1 MKIAAISQQN
11 FNKQSFRGNIANS
24 VPLGQMQKQD
34 VISFGMSASSSTGRQ
49 VSRKVLNGLMQEF
62 DVCLIKGARKTEAF
76 FKKLQLEPPEVQSAL
91 LLYSGSPKFFSYSL
105 WGVALMNKKP
115 KAAQRVLEMVE
126 GMDAKTQRAFA
137 RLKNFAGETQDE
149 QALYRFNN
157 PELASKFN
165 EFVKNLN
172 KRTQP
177 PVITMPIG
185 TVGIGAKQ
193 GALIPITSGTRGGT
207 EIYK

>member
-1 MKIAAISQQN
+1 MKIAAIPQQN
-11 FNKQSFRGNIANS
+11 FNKPNFQINKVNS
-24 VPLGQMQKQD
+24 VSLSQMQKHD

-62 DVCLIKGARKTEAF
+62 DACLIKGARKTEVF

-91 LLYSGSPKFFSYSL
+91 LLYTGSPRFFSYSL

-115 KAAQRVLEMVE
+115 KAAQRVLEIVE

-165 EFVKNLN
+165 EFIKGLGKEAQTAV
-172 KRTQP
+172 REIP
-177 PVITMPIG
+177 
-185 TVGIGAKQ
+185 AKT
-193 GALIPITSGTRGGT
+193 GKLIPTASYQKWGM
-207 EIYK
+207 EIFE